1 MNTVKVTTANSELV
15 DNTKSTKNKEIEV
28 NKNIVE
34 MKNTGNW
41 EEDFT
46 FGLAYAWRME
56 KLIIKLL
63 PEDFC

>member
-15 DNTKSTKNKEIEV
+15 DNPKSTKNKEIEV

-46 FGLAYAWRME
+46 FGLGICMGNEETDYRTVS
-56 KLIIKLL
+56 
-63 PEDFC
+63 